1 MSELQIRAF
10 QEEDQAAVIQL
21 WRDCQLVRSNN
32 DPVKDIQRK
41 LKVQREL
48 FLVGEI
54 NNTIVASVMAGYDGH
69 RGAVNYLAVHPTKQQ
84 LGFGKELMS
93 VVEHLLDEL
102 GCPKINL
109 HVRTSNSEVIK
120 FYESL
125 DYQIDDVYCIGKRLE
140 YDE

>member
-1 MSELQIRAF
+1 MSEIQIRAYR
-10 QEEDQAAVIQL
+10 EEDQDAVIQL

-54 NNTIVASVMAGYDGH
+54 NKTIIACVMAGYDGH
-69 RGAVNYLAVHPTKQQ
+69 RGAVNYLAIHPSQQ
-84 LGFGKELMS
+84 QSGFGKQLMS
-93 VVEHLLDEL
+93 VVEQLLDEL

-109 HVRTSNSEVIK
+109 HVRTTNSEVIK

-125 DYQIDDVYCIGKRLE
+125 DYKIDEVYCIGKRLE
-140 YDE
+140 HDE